1 MSQLPLLKYL
11 NLGTFKCYLTKPIW
25 VYKTVIENKQWI
37 LFVWSGSIPQ
47 LRISHKMS
55 FDSFATKD
63 SLSYAYTGKGIQE
76 NYWFEYG
83 LLFAR
88 H

>member
-1 MSQLPLLKYL
+1 MLF
-11 NLGTFKCYLTKPIW
+11 N
-25 VYKTVIENKQWI
+25 KTHLSLQNGYWNKQWI

-63 SLSYAYTGKGIQE
+63 SLSYAYRGKGIQE